1 MKPGLGEFQIQ
12 GVKVG
17 GLTIPHGM
25 IPKLIAQMTKGAR
38 PAGLSD
44 DGLPLPIPRYVGDI
58 RVANG
63 KITLYKNV
71 E

>member
-1 MKPGLGEFQIQ
+1 
-12 GVKVG
+12 
-17 GLTIPHGM
+17 M
-25 IPKLIAQMTKGAR
+25 IPQLVSRMTKGER
-38 PAGLSD
+38 PAGLSA
-44 DGLPLPIPRYVGDI
+44 DGLPLPIPHYVGDI